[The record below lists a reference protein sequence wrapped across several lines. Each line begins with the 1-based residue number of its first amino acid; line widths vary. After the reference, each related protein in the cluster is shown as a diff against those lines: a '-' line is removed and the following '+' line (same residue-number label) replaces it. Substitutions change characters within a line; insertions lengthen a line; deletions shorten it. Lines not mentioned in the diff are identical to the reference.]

1 MLVLAAFFVGLAST
15 WTNVYIPEVFPTE
28 RRATCAGWVSSIARI
43 AYVAGPALAAVLLK
57 VFPTMTGFWLVAG
70 LVILIPI
77 GIFWLVDP
85 GETTRRDLEEIA
97 LLR

>member
-1 MLVLAAFFVGLAST
+1 MLCAVSYKRSPRCSASASL
-15 WTNVYIPEVFPTE
+15 VFCWPTG
-28 RRATCAGWVSSIARI
+28 RRATCTGWVSSIARI

-57 VFPTMTGFWLVAG
+57 VFPTMTGFWVVAG

-77 GIFWLVDP
+77 GIVWLVDP